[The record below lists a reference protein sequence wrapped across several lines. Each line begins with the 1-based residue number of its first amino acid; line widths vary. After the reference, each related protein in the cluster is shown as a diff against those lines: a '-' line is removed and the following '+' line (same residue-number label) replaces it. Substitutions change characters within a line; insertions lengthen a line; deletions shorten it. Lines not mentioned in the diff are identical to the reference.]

1 MSKKATAEMID
12 VMRAYVKGEQI
23 EVKPYH
29 EKIWASVVVPS
40 WNWELYEFRV
50 KPKQREWWE
59 IYPSPYHFSSEEAAK
74 SWMARS
80 CAPVGCKV
88 IHVREVIE

>member
-50 KPKQREWWE
+50 KPKPREWWL
-59 IYPSPYHFSSEEAAK
+59 IPCTGQTCDDATARDPSLRME
-74 SWMARS
+74 
-80 CAPVGCKV
+80 V
-88 IHVREVIE
+88 IRVREVLEEN